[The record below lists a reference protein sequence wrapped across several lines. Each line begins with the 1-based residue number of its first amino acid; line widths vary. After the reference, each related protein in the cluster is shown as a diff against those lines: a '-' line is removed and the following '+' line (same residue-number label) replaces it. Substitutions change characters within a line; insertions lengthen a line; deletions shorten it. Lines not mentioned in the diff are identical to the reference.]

1 MKGVINMIKDIVNI
15 LFYDPD
21 KGWVEDTLEESKREE
36 IAKIISQEIGE
47 TKEVIALQ

>member
-1 MKGVINMIKDIVNI
+1 MIKDIFSI

-36 IAKIISQEIGE
+36 IAKIISEEIGDS
-47 TKEVIALQ
+47 KQALAL